1 MGFLVLKTGRIRRA
15 FACHVA
21 DGYLPYVAWWM
32 TNVPLT
38 SRDTSRVYSPPLSP
52 PLLARL
58 FFSFY
63 CLAPAAP
70 SVSPRGSSLRSNL
83 ISSNLICYD
92 PVYARRRNKS
102 VNPPFLTV
110 CAAHPAVDGGALAGC
125 RPRTPCQGWS
135 HCVPRI
141 TLPLPSN
148 KSSTLLPF
156 NSAAASSPST
166 QPTSQ

>member
-1 MGFLVLKTGRIRRA
+1 MFWDFRHTRRVIS
-15 FACHVA
+15 CHVA
-21 DGYLPYVAWWM
+21 DGYLPYMARWV
-32 TNVPLT
+32 TNIPLT
-38 SRDTSRVYSPPLSP
+38 SRDNVTCLQPSSVS
-52 PLLARL
+52 PLLAKL

-63 CLAPAAP
+63 CLAPAAA

-102 VNPPFLTV
+102 VNPPFLSV
-110 CAAHPAVDGGALAGC
+110 CAAHLAVDRGARLVDASDAVSGAESL
-125 RPRTPCQGWS
+125 R
-135 HCVPRI
+135 PRI

-156 NSAAASSPST
+156 NSASASSPST
-166 QPTSQ
+166 QPTSL